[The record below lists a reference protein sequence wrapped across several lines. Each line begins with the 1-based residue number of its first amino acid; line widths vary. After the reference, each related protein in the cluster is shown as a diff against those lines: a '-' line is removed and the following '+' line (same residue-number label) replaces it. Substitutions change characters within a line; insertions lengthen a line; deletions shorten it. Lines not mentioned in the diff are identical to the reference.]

1 MSKPTSKS
9 TTETK
14 IKKDIKSTAKFNELK
29 YMRTCGEITPE
40 VIEMC
45 KQQIDEMLESAK
57 KWSKRPTQM
66 LEEAAEQI
74 KNDQEML
81 VNVTKFMDIYDEIIA
96 WNKLI
101 HEKKL
106 DIANTI
112 HHREVDLAFFH
123 KKVCELQIDK
133 GISKCVYS
141 LIYHHGHRND

>member
-1 MSKPTSKS
+1 MSKS
-9 TTETK
+9 TNKSAAETK

-29 YMRTCGEITPE
+29 CMRACGEITPE

-57 KWSKRPTQM
+57 KWSGRPAQK
-66 LEEAAEQI
+66 LEEVAEQI

-81 VNVTKFMDIYDEIIA
+81 VNMTEFMDIYDEVVA

-106 DIANTI
+106 DIASTI
-112 HHREVDLAFFH
+112 HHREVDCAFFN
-123 KKVCELQIDK
+123 KKVCEFMK
-133 GISKCVYS
+133 NKRISPCVS
-141 LIYHHGHRND
+141 ILLYHHAHRND